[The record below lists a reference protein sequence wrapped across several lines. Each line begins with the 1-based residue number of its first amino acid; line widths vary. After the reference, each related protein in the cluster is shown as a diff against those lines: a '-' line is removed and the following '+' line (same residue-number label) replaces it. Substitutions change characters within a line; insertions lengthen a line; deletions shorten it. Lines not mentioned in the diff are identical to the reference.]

1 MSILNTLSL
10 QSRVST
16 LPLNI
21 KSDINLD
28 ISKTIKID
36 NIVVLSSN
44 QVLGKTLPLSDIVG
58 LNESQILSNKTL
70 TDTIINGNFTALKN
84 INFNLIDNNEKAISF
99 DSISKKGLL
108 QIDSTLNNEKIKIN
122 TNLDV
127 SSNLTVKANLTV
139 GANLTI
145 NGNMTINGETTIL
158 QSSILRV
165 NDKNIELGYGEV
177 ASDLTANDGGIT
189 LKGDTDKTINWKNS
203 TKAWTSSEHFAIGVN
218 KNYYIDNQ
226 MVLSTDQILG
236 VITRKTILLTL
247 NMVKSM
253 TDIFEN
259 QTSGQYNFFD
269 LNDPRI
275 SGIIYLKTNQSAE
288 PDVRVE
294 SNGDFVN
301 IFKDFASRLNIFI
314 ENNLVS
320 FQNKTNNIIN
330 LVIYK
335 KV

>member
-1 MSILNTLSL
+1 MSTLNTLSL
-10 QSRVST
+10 QSRVNT

-36 NIVVLSSN
+36 NITVLSSN
-44 QVLGKTLPLSDIVG
+44 QVLGKILPLSDIVG
-58 LNESQILSNKTL
+58 INESQIISNKTL
-70 TDTIINGNFTALKN
+70 TDTIIDGNFTSLKN
-84 INFNLIDNNEKAISF
+84 INFGLIDNNQKAISF
-99 DSISKKGLL
+99 DSVSKKNIL
-108 QIDSTLNNEKIKIN
+108 QIDTTLNNEKVKIG
-122 TNLDV
+122 
-127 SSNLTVKANLTV
+127 SNLEVEANLAVKANLTV

-145 NGNMTINGETTIL
+145 NGNMIVNGETTIV
-158 QSSILRV
+158 QSSTLQV
-165 NDKNIELGYGEV
+165 NDKNIELAY
-177 ASDLTANDGGIT
+177 ANIKSDIIANGGGIT
-189 LKGDTDKTINWKNS
+189 LKGDTDKTINWSND
-203 TKAWTSSEHFAIGVN
+203 TKAWKSSEHFAIAAN
-218 KNYYIDNQ
+218 KNYYIDNKI
-226 MVLSTDQILG
+226 VLSTDQILG
-236 VITRKTILLTL
+236 VITRKNISLNVNTI
-247 NMVKSM
+247 KSII
-253 TDIFEN
+253 DVFEN

-269 LNDPRI
+269 LDDPRI
-275 SGIIYLKTNQSAE
+275 SGIIYLKTNLNAE

-314 ENNLVS
+314 ENDLVS